1 MNRQAIS
8 FFVFAAAM
16 TVASAAQTPSSPGPA
31 FEVVSVKHNTTESG
45 DSSISQRPDG
55 GLRMV
60 NVSVRTIL
68 GRGYPGSTMDIIGL
82 PDWASSERYDVAASP
97 VPGRP
102 NPSQDERRDM
112 VRAMLAD
119 RFKLSAHYETREQ
132 PAFNLG
138 LARAD
143 GKLGPGLKP
152 SEVDCAALAAS
163 RRAEAEAVR
172 VAGQPPPSPV
182 AVGRTGGA
190 VPPCAFN
197 FGFDRFE
204 GDTTLAALAP
214 LLRSMAGR
222 PVVDKTGLT
231 GSYRVDF
238 QFSRA
243 SLEPAGPDAPA
254 PGDAPSIFTA
264 VQEQLGLKLES
275 TRISVEVLVIDRIDR
290 PTEN

>member
-1 MNRQAIS
+1 
-8 FFVFAAAM
+8 M
-16 TVASAAQTPSSPGPA
+16 TNAFAAQTPSSPTPA
-31 FEVVSVKHNTTESG
+31 TVFEVVSVKRNTTESG
-45 DSSISQRPDG
+45 DSSFSQRPDG
-55 GLRMV
+55 SLRMV

-68 GRGYPGSTMDIIGL
+68 GRAYPGSSLDVVGL
-82 PDWASSERYDVAASP
+82 PDWASSERYDVAATP
-97 VPGRP
+97 VAGRP

-132 PAFNLG
+132 PAFNLV

-143 GKLGPGLKP
+143 GRLGPGLKR
-152 SEVDCAALAAS
+152 SEVDCAALAAA
-163 RRAEAEAVR
+163 RRAQAEAAKA
-172 VAGQPPPSPV
+172 AGQPPPPPV
-182 AVGRTGGA
+182 AVFSTVGA
-190 VPPCAFN
+190 VPACGFN

-231 GSYRVDF
+231 GSYRVNF
-238 QFSRA
+238 QFSRS
-243 SLEPAGPDAPA
+243 SLEPAAPDAPA
-254 PGDAPSIFTA
+254 GTDSPSFFTA

-275 TRISVEVLVIDRIDR
+275 TRIPVEVLVIDRIER